1 MDGVASALKQQE
13 LESALNWQEL
23 QYWEE
28 RTKGQVSALPR
39 DIEQDE

>member
-1 MDGVASALKQQE
+1 MDELASALKKQE

-23 QYWEE
+23 QYREE
-28 RTKGQVSALPR
+28 RTKGQVSALSK